1 MTRAFAILVLL
12 GCGARAGLPVEERE
26 DASTDASVS
35 DASLLDASLPDTRA
49 PDTARPPPPPR
60 CMALPESGQVRG
72 NIPGFDIDFPF
83 VVAGIESFG
92 SHSCPRLF
100 IRAGDSPT
108 FDGAYLEIEVH
119 YSRDEGFVR
128 GRREGFLSVY
138 PEGRSTAE
146 PWFEEIVV
154 EVLRVDGLEDTP
166 LPPED
171 WRAVAFVDYHDA
183 TTDLVGE
190 IIEAPYCNDFAIC
203 I

>member
-1 MTRAFAILVLL
+1 MDE
-12 GCGARAGLPVEERE
+12 GE
-26 DASTDASVS
+26 DAAS
-35 DASLLDASLPDTRA
+35 LDASGPDGSLA
-49 PDTARPPPPPR
+49 DTARPDSSVPPPPPT
-60 CMALPESGQVRG
+60 CIALPESGHIDG

-83 VVAGIESFG
+83 VVAGVETFG

-119 YSRDEGFVR
+119 YSRDEGFVP
-128 GRREGFLSVY
+128 GPREAFLSVY
-138 PEGRSTAE
+138 PEGRRTTE

-154 EVLRVDGLEDTP
+154 EVVRVDGLEVTP
-166 LPPED
+166 LPREE
-171 WRAVAFVDYHDA
+171 WRAVVFLDHHDA

-190 IIEAPYCNDFAIC
+190 LVEAPYCNDFAIC